1 MIKDF
6 KVWHD
11 RKVVINQKEQRVYFH
26 QRELWW
32 SALGVNVG
40 FEQDGKGNEF
50 HRPVL
55 VFKKFNNEVFWGI
68 PLSTRIKKSKFYA
81 PIKLNDN
88 VPRVGI
94 LSQLR
99 LMDAKRLL
107 DKIGVIDE
115 INYLDIQKAITYLV
129 VYNRS

>member
-6 KVWHD
+6 EIWNG
-11 RKVVINQKEQRVYFH
+11 RKILINQKEVRVYFH
-26 QRELWW
+26 EREVWW

-40 FEQDGKGNEF
+40 FEQDGKGVEF

-68 PLSTRIKKSKFYA
+68 PLSTRIKKSKFYS
-81 PIKLNDN
+81 PIKLSDN
-88 VPRVGI
+88 VSRVGI

-115 INYLDIQKAITYLV
+115 VNHSDIQKAITNLV

>member
-6 KVWHD
+6 EIWNG
-11 RKVVINQKEQRVYFH
+11 RKILINQKEVRVYFH
-26 QRELWW
+26 EREVWW
-32 SALGVNVG
+32 SVLGVNVG
-40 FEQDGKGNEF
+40 FEQDGKGVEF

-68 PLSTRIKKSKFYA
+68 PLSTRIKKSKFYS
-81 PIKLNDN
+81 PIKLSDN
-88 VPRVGI
+88 VSRVGI

-115 INYLDIQKAITYLV
+115 VNHSDIQKAITNLV